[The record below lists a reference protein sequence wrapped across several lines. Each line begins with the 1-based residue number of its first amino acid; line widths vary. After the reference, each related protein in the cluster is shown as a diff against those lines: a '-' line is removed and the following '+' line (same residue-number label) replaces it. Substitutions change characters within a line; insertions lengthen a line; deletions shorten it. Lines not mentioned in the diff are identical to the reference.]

1 MEPLTHS
8 ESIVIAREPEEV
20 YDMVSDV
27 TRMGEWSPVCKAC
40 WWEEGDGPNVGAI
53 FTGRNETPERT
64 WEMKNK
70 VTAAERGKAFAW
82 EVQGTQVRWGYA
94 FAPADAG
101 TEVTERWDLPA
112 ESIAFFE
119 ERLGDDAPAQIAIR
133 EQAAISGM
141 KETLAAIKRAA
152 EAG

>member
-1 MEPLTHS
+1 MEPRTQS
-8 ESIVIAREPEEV
+8 ESIVIARPPEAV

-40 WWEEGDGPNVGAI
+40 WWEEGDGPRVGAV

-82 EVQGTQVRWGYA
+82 QVQGTHVGWAYT

-112 ESIAFFE
+112 ESITFFE
-119 ERLGDDAPAQIAIR
+119 ERFGDDAEAQIANR

-141 KETLAAIKRAA
+141 TETLAAIKRAA